1 MTAAIRAPSSASHNA
16 ASRSDRAVESHQAG
30 LMAAL
35 QRYLDLMYDC
45 DTSRFDEVFRPTAHL
60 HGFRDGEMKAWSM
73 DVYRDILNRRVSS
86 KSQNIPRDDEI
97 LLVDFASPTMA
108 LVKVRVRIAAGVFVD
123 FLTWH
128 CEDGQWLITS
138 KGFHLESGHANGGP
152 V

>member
-1 MTAAIRAPSSASHNA
+1 MTKALYSMSPASHSGASRPNRAAESHPASLMTA
-16 ASRSDRAVESHQAG
+16 V
-30 LMAAL
+30 

-45 DTSRFDEVFRPTAHL
+45 DTSHFDEVFQPTAHL

-73 DVYRDILNRRVSS
+73 EVYRDILNRRTSS
-86 KSQNIPRDDEI
+86 KSQNIPREDEI

-108 LVKVRVRIAAGVFVD
+108 LVKVRVRIAVGVFVD

-138 KGFHLESGHANGGP
+138 KGFHLESAHANGRP

>member
-1 MTAAIRAPSSASHNA
+1 
-16 ASRSDRAVESHQAG
+16 
-30 LMAAL
+30 
-35 QRYLDLMYDC
+35 MYNC
-45 DTSRFDEVFRPTAHL
+45 DTSHFDEVFQPTAHL

-73 DVYRDILNRRVSS
+73 EVYRDILNRRTSS
-86 KSQNIPRDDEI
+86 KSQNIPREDEI

-108 LVKVRVRIAAGVFVD
+108 LVKVRVRIAVGVFVD

-138 KGFHLESGHANGGP
+138 KGFHLESAHANGWP